1 MPETIRHLEILR
13 CLGPERVDDEL
24 DFRRN
29 ISREIEKELFY
40 RDGKPDMDAL
50 LRWIRGVRML
60 KEDMRDGDYTCIYIK
75 APGRT
80 EAVMLDHI
88 IRSPYLLK
96 QIFDLVEYD
105 RAAEVAQRRLMA
117 MKWDFED
124 LLAESEDGS

>member
-1 MPETIRHLEILR
+1 
-13 CLGPERVDDEL
+13 
-24 DFRRN
+24 
-29 ISREIEKELFY
+29 
-40 RDGKPDMDAL
+40 MDTL

-124 LLAESEDGS
+124 LLAERGGDS